1 MIVVLCR
8 YIINILHSCLVS
20 YRLDKDNRATVKGN
34 ASNSGALKVSVE
46 QLTNTKIGRNAVH
59 ERNDYN
65 KSLTA
70 RNLKGT
76 VIGTPR
82 MIHRILGSREVRT
95 NIDTIPISTL
105 PFEYRGRQKIRL
117 NNEGTNLEELHLFD
131 DLSDGMSE
139 HPLAVKE
146 RLQAGIERKFTDS
159 KVLMLRN
166 NEFVSVR
173 FDKVS
178 LFGLRPPELLHL
190 FRNLGHYYEWFSFSE
205 REGFQLS
212 NDIVQCAWIDGANR
226 LVRIRKCAVGPVK
239 HHLNNLEEICLTLD
253 ERKLRKYILV
263 QLEKNDYDR
272 NSMFFV
278 DDGRSLCPIPV
289 FSRVNPEQSMKF
301 LHHIVLVLGE
311 YDTELDLHRCNN
323 AMELLSNTNL
333 IGRLDTDEKTEE
345 ELMNSVYR
353 VMQSVIDEIIPVQ
366 PISMRRMEVYI
377 LRSFYLLK
385 GLILSNSI
393 PFVEI
398 PSCLGSTLYEE
409 TDKKL
414 KSEWGRHRR
423 NQYRSITESLT
434 NDNGDLLYKIPD
446 SEFIESVSRTNAVQW
461 NLTEVFQQTDVQSDE
476 SYKEQQF
483 AMKLGIDAV
492 DHYLNGYNHGVHTKG
507 ILNNGAPG
515 AGKTFVLQIVSL
527 YAISRGLNV
536 MSTSVMAIR
545 AGALG
550 GINIHQLMR
559 LPSKSSYNIF
569 RAAQVRMCRV
579 ITKSKVWYIRFS

>member
-1 MIVVLCR
+1 M
-8 YIINILHSCLVS
+8 
-20 YRLDKDNRATVKGN
+20 DKDNRATVKGN
-34 ASNSGALKVSVE
+34 ASNFEALKASVE

-59 ERNDYN
+59 ERSNN
-65 KSLTA
+65 NQSRTEK
-70 RNLKGT
+70 NLKGT

-82 MIHRILGSREVRT
+82 MIHRILGDREVRT

-117 NNEGTNLEELHLFD
+117 NKEGTKLEELHLND
-131 DLSDGMSE
+131 NSIDGISE
-139 HPLAVKE
+139 HPKAVRQ
-146 RLQAGIERKFTDS
+146 RLQAVVERPFTDS
-159 KVLMLRN
+159 QILMLRN
-166 NEFVSVR
+166 NEFASVR

-178 LFGLRPPELLHL
+178 LFGLRPPELLRM
-190 FRNLGHYYEWFSFSE
+190 FRNLGQYYEWFSFSE
-205 REGFQLS
+205 PQGFNLS
-212 NDIVQCAWIDGANR
+212 SDIVQCAWIDGANR
-226 LVRIRKCAVGPVK
+226 LVRIRKCAVEPVK
-239 HHLNNLEEICLTLD
+239 NHLNNLEEKCLTLD
-253 ERKLRKYILV
+253 ERKLRNHILV
-263 QLEKNDYDR
+263 ELEKDDYNR

-278 DDGRSLCPIPV
+278 DDGRSSCPIPV

-323 AMELLSNTNL
+323 ARELLSNTNL
-333 IGRLDTDEKTEE
+333 IGHHDTEEKTEE
-345 ELMNSVYR
+345 DLMNSVYQ
-353 VMQSVIDEIIPVQ
+353 VMQAIIDKIIPVQ
-366 PISMRRMEVYI
+366 PISMRRIEVYI

-385 GLILSNSI
+385 SLILDNSI

-409 TDKKL
+409 IDAKL
-414 KSEWGRHRR
+414 KREWGRHRR
-423 NQYRSITESLT
+423 NQYRSITESFT
-434 NDNGDLLYKIPD
+434 NDNGDLMYKIPD
-446 SEFIESVSRTNAVQW
+446 IEFIESVSRNNTVQW
-461 NLTEVFQQTDVQSDE
+461 NPMEVFTQTDVQSDE

-492 DHYLNGYNHGVHTKG
+492 DHYSNGYNHGVHTKG

-515 AGKTFVLQIVSL
+515 AGKTFVLQIVVL

-550 GINIHQLMR
+550 GINIHQFVR
-559 LPSKSSYNIF
+559 FPSKSSYNIF
-569 RAAQVRMCRV
+569 RAAQVRKRRV
-579 ITKSKVWYIRFS
+579 IAKSKT